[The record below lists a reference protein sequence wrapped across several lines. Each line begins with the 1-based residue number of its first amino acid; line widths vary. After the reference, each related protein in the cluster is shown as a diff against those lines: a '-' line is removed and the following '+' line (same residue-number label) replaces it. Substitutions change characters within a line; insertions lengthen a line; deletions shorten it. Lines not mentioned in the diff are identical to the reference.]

1 MDSKVIKLIRSIL
14 DYAYMAQYPV
24 LSEIDLKK
32 TDDILLVFHQNKEV
46 FISNELWG
54 SDHFHIPKLH
64 ALQHFMDDI
73 WSGGTPDNFSTETP
87 ESLHISMCKVPY
99 HTLN

>member
-1 MDSKVIKLIRSIL
+1 MFQKLILLVVVGHEKVDSKVIKSIRSIL

-32 TDDILLVFHQNKEV
+32 MDDILLIFHQNKEV
-46 FISNELWG
+46 FISNESQG

-64 ALQHFMDDI
+64 AL
-73 WSGGTPDNFSTETP
+73 
-87 ESLHISMCKVPY
+87 
-99 HTLN
+99 